1 MRHSEEEMATQE
13 DCRRSVRKRL
23 LPPRRHPPSL
33 VDLDQDNCAASVHH
47 RDLSGTAPCESQV
60 KIEGLTASGWR
71 SSNSP
76 AAPSQALK
84 HDRALSDILPEGIG
98 YVPI

>member
-1 MRHSEEEMATQE
+1 LGLLFGFTDLS
-13 DCRRSVRKRL
+13 RKIPADFGL
-23 LPPRRHPPSL
+23 KKAMFGH
-33 VDLDQDNCAASVHH
+33 NCAASVHH
-47 RDLSGTAPCESQV
+47 RDLSGTAPCETQV

-84 HDRALSDILPEGIG
+84 HDRALSDILPEGI
-98 YVPI
+98 